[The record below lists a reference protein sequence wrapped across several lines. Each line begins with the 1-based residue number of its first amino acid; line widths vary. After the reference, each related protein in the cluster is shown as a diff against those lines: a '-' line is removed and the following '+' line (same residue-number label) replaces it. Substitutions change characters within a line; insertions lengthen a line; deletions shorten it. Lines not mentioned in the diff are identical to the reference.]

1 MASLPARDIIQE
13 GFKRLSDRDFDA
25 WVEVFAEDVRLHDL
39 PDLPDARVYEGHDGI
54 RHWAESTSELSREW
68 NWRFVG
74 ILAEDGDD
82 VVSEAILEGLAI
94 TSDVP
99 IRMPVFH
106 AFEFDDDKIASVRA
120 YASRAQALEAAGL
133 EDPDA

>member
-1 MASLPARDIIQE
+1 MASLPARDVIQE

-68 NWRFVG
+68 NWRLVS
-74 ILAEDGDD
+74 ILAEDGND

-99 IRMPVFH
+99 ISMPVFH
-106 AFEFDDDKIASVRA
+106 VFEIEDEKVALVRA
-120 YASRAQALEAAGL
+120 FASRDQAFSAAGL
-133 EDPDA
+133 DDPAA